1 MKKEYHED
9 TGATWVSFEAGQ
21 PFDASLHSTPFWRC
35 KVGYMYS
42 EYDKVYCVYSV
53 QVVGIGWVDDKV
65 TRETEMKSLREVVH
79 LLNYLQDLETYYDK
93 VYGE

>member
-9 TGATWVSFEAGQ
+9 SGATWVSFEAGQ
-21 PFDASLHSTPFWRC
+21 PFDASRRSTPFWACR
-35 KVGYMYS
+35 VGYMYN

-53 QVVGIGWVDDKV
+53 QVVGIGWVDDKI
-65 TRETEMKSLREVVH
+65 TRETEMASLQEVNH
-79 LLNYLQDLETYYDK
+79 LLDYLQDLEGYYKK